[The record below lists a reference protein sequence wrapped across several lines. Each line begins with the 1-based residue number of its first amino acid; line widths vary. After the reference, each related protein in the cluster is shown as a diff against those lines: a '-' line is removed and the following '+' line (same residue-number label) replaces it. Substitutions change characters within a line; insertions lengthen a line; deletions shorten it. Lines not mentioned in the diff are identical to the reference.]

1 VTVLSARVLGESLR
15 HFGQPPRDG
24 YLADAFFFLLTTLII
39 STPGLVAA
47 VLAKWL
53 R

>member
-1 VTVLSARVLGESLR
+1 VLGARVIGESLR
-15 HFGQPPRDG
+15 SFGAPSANG
-24 YLADAFFFLLTTLII
+24 SYFADAFFFLVVFLIL
-39 STPGLVAA
+39 STPGLFAA

>member
-1 VTVLSARVLGESLR
+1 MASTHAQEDGVLGSR
-15 HFGQPPRDG
+15 C
-24 YLADAFFFLLTTLII
+24 YLADAFFVVVFFIL
-39 STPGLVAA
+39 STPGLFAA